1 MEKVPVGKVTHF
13 FTHINVAVI
22 ELSDTLNAGDTI
34 SFEGASTN
42 FQQKVDSMQIE
53 KQTISTAKKG
63 QAIGLKTND
72 RVREGDAVYKIIE

>member
-42 FQQKVDSMQIE
+42 FQQKVESMQIE
-53 KQTISTAKKG
+53 KQTILTAKKD
-63 QAIGLKTND
+63 QAIGIKTND

>member
-13 FTHINVAVI
+13 FTHISVAVI

-53 KQTISTAKKG
+53 KQTIPIAKKG
-63 QAIGLKTND
+63 QAIGIKTND